1 MPPWRC
7 VPRARRRRP
16 ADRGAPFSPPLRPDH
31 RAPPPPARAASPEGT
46 ACLWQEYHAEG
57 DAAKAVVS
65 GSEKNGRVEPGGP
78 DDSAE
83 LPSCDETQWANNP
96 DGGRPELRRFENG
109 EPVANATI
117 DGNGTFNGK
126 YTFWPDCEDF
136 ETDIETTC
144 AGLGRDFCPYQ
155 PLQSSVLC
163 EWKAKGATNWMT
175 NATFNG
181 AGTTP
186 ANKGSAGDWLRMGF
200 HDAGQFFVDDAF
212 GRGDDGSLWYEVNKK
227 TANPIWR
234 PNFEMAAQTFD
245 TRKKVYRPLNR
256 CGATPSEACRYPCE
270 ELCEYKDETLFPHF
284 NPDGSVSV
292 PSKYKCYS
300 SSSSDPEPAD
310 PGALLGPEEE
320 PGGLSTFEAQRSGFA
335 GATSSPRPRARAA
348 SVDRPKDSARTTGAA
363 GSSSRSSGGAARG
376 LLQQESSSRFHH
388 HHNAHHSRPPGA
400 FASWLGR
407 WDPYG
412 RWKNAEPAT
421 CYSSCKSS
429 CEDWFLNNSTRPSRI
444 RDEMGFDA
452 SDSRGDR
459 VQCVVPFADALQY
472 AAASAVEVTGGPKL
486 VRDVRPGRCD
496 ASGPDPTIIL
506 PSPHTM
512 SVKDMLERVPFFAP
526 CHCGGEWHL
535 TAISGAHTLGHA
547 HSRRISAACEN
558 LIEGSTERSRN
569 MDTTPFTFDNEY
581 WRGLVR
587 ATCEADQRSWH
598 GFDARGRPGMREY
611 PTCTKPYLT
620 DDWAKQQTPPWREFA
635 NGTDGV
641 DRGGLYERSLFYD
654 TMDASRESPA
664 VCVNVTSSNENT
676 CSNTTCG
683 PPSGCATLLEVA
695 KCACDPCDHDDV
707 THCTAAATC
716 GTFHSDHML
725 WATRETAAQVRRYAD
740 DQGAFFADYARAHLR
755 MAHVGCEPCGGAS
768 DHLWNR
774 CAAPTHHRH
783 KYRRA
788 APVDGAPGERTAA
801 SAGWAKREGP

>member
-1 MPPWRC
+1 
-7 VPRARRRRP
+7 
-16 ADRGAPFSPPLRPDH
+16 
-31 RAPPPPARAASPEGT
+31 
-46 ACLWQEYHAEG
+46 
-57 DAAKAVVS
+57 
-65 GSEKNGRVEPGGP
+65 
-78 DDSAE
+78 
-83 LPSCDETQWANNP
+83 
-96 DGGRPELRRFENG
+96 
-109 EPVANATI
+109 
-117 DGNGTFNGK
+117 
-126 YTFWPDCEDF
+126 
-136 ETDIETTC
+136 
-144 AGLGRDFCPYQ
+144 
-155 PLQSSVLC
+155 
-163 EWKAKGATNWMT
+163 
-175 NATFNG
+175 
-181 AGTTP
+181 
-186 ANKGSAGDWLRMGF
+186 
-200 HDAGQFFVDDAF
+200 
-212 GRGDDGSLWYEVNKK
+212 
-227 TANPIWR
+227 
-234 PNFEMAAQTFD
+234 
-245 TRKKVYRPLNR
+245 
-256 CGATPSEACRYPCE
+256 
-270 ELCEYKDETLFPHF
+270 
-284 NPDGSVSV
+284 
-292 PSKYKCYS
+292 
-300 SSSSDPEPAD
+300 
-310 PGALLGPEEE
+310 
-320 PGGLSTFEAQRSGFA
+320 
-335 GATSSPRPRARAA
+335 
-348 SVDRPKDSARTTGAA
+348 
-363 GSSSRSSGGAARG
+363 
-376 LLQQESSSRFHH
+376 
-388 HHNAHHSRPPGA
+388 
-400 FASWLGR
+400 
-407 WDPYG
+407 
-412 RWKNAEPAT
+412 
-421 CYSSCKSS
+421 
-429 CEDWFLNNSTRPSRI
+429 
-444 RDEMGFDA
+444 MGFDA

-620 DDWAKQQTPPWREFA
+620 DDWAKQQTPPWRELA